1 MKIPAKTFEIFS
13 GTGGVGKTTLA
24 TSRAV
29 YLARNGKNVLLI
41 TIDPAKRLK
50 EVLGIQ
56 DKDAGEIIKIKDP
69 LHLGEDISLDVEL
82 MSPDATIKRIA
93 GRSESEDIAHN
104 RIMKILS
111 RPYGG
116 LNEILAIVEL
126 QMNYEKKQYDC
137 IVLDTPPGSHF
148 LDFLESV
155 DKISAFFDQ
164 SFIDIFNYLNKKVD
178 TGAMGTGKR
187 LMSMMVSGGVKKLL
201 GYLEKVTGGGFVED
215 FMDAIAAIYSS
226 KDSFLGALH
235 LQKELK
241 NHQKSNWFLVTSVD
255 QNKIKEALE
264 LQSHAKDLL
273 DKETYVI
280 LNKCLNEKLQEWE
293 PKEQDLLAIK
303 LKSSFAH
310 KEQQLKKL
318 MAARFQNVL
327 EFSEILK
334 LSPLEHVK
342 ELTEQWKKFN

>member
-1 MKIPAKTFEIFS
+1 
-13 GTGGVGKTTLA
+13 
-24 TSRAV
+24 
-29 YLARNGKNVLLI
+29 
-41 TIDPAKRLK
+41 
-50 EVLGIQ
+50 
-56 DKDAGEIIKIKDP
+56 
-69 LHLGEDISLDVEL
+69 

-93 GRSESEDIAHN
+93 GRSQSDDIANN

-126 QMNYEKKQYDC
+126 QMNFEKEIYDC

-187 LMSMMVSGGVKKLL
+187 LMSMVVSGGVKKLL

-226 KDSFLGALH
+226 KDSFIGAMH

-241 NHQKSNWFLVTSVD
+241 NHQKSNWYLVTSVD
-255 QNKIKEALE
+255 QNKVKEALE

-280 LNKCLNEKLQEWE
+280 LNKCLNEKLEKWF
-293 PKEQDLLAIK
+293 PKEDDLLASK
-303 LKSSFAH
+303 LKASFSH
-310 KEQQLKKL
+310 KEQELKKL
-318 MAARFQNVL
+318 MRARFENVL

-342 ELTEQWKKFN
+342 ELTDQWKLF